1 MHKRAVGWGVSGMA
15 DNGQRLILA
24 FDFGTRRIGVAV
36 GNELLHSARELMPLP
51 ARDGI
56 PDWNVVTRLIEE
68 WQPDLFVVGLPLN
81 MDGTESLMST
91 RARKFGNR
99 LHGRYGK
106 PCEMVDER
114 GSTQEAKRI
123 AHTAGHRGNYREESV
138 DGIAAVLIL
147 EGWFAHQEGLPGGR
161 SAY

>member
-1 MHKRAVGWGVSGMA
+1 MA

-36 GNELLHSARELMPLP
+36 GNELLHSARELTPLP

-81 MDGTESLMST
+81 MDGTESLRST